1 MATSQLATTA
11 TNTQPK
17 TILMADDDP
26 DDCLLT
32 QDAWEESGS
41 PHTLRFVRDGAE
53 LLDYLNH
60 RGKFLDSEDH
70 PLPGL
75 ILLDLNMPR
84 KNGHQA
90 LKEIRDHEVF
100 RHIPVVVMTTSIDEQ
115 DTRRTYALGANACM
129 TKPRSAQE
137 FHTIVGALSQYWAS
151 MVELPF
157 EKDELTWNVTFN

>member
-1 MATSQLATTA
+1 MATSQLTAMATD
-11 TNTQPK
+11 TQPK

-60 RGKFLDSEDH
+60 RGKFSDSEDY
-70 PLPGL
+70 PLPGM

-100 RHIPVVVMTTSIDEQ
+100 RHIPVIVMTTSIDEQ
-115 DTRRTYALGANACM
+115 DTRRTYDLGANACM

-137 FHTIVGALSQYWAS
+137 FHTIVGALSLYWAG

-157 EKDELTWNVTFN
+157 ERNEPVWDVTFN

>member
-1 MATSQLATTA
+1 MATSQLTATA

-41 PHTLRFVRDGAE
+41 PHTLRFVRDGTE

-60 RGKFLDSEDH
+60 RGKFSDSEDY
-70 PLPGL
+70 PLPGM

-100 RHIPVVVMTTSIDEQ
+100 RHIPVIVMTTSIDEQ
-115 DTRRTYALGANACM
+115 DTRRTYDLGANACM
-129 TKPRSAQE
+129 TKPSFGSRVSY
-137 FHTIVGALSQYWAS
+137 HRRC
-151 MVELPF
+151 VELILGRDGGTP
-157 EKDELTWNVTFN
+157 L

>member
-100 RHIPVVVMTTSIDEQ
+100 RHIPVVVMTTTGIWRKTSWSRISF
-115 DTRRTYALGANACM
+115 RA
-129 TKPRSAQE
+129 
-137 FHTIVGALSQYWAS
+137 
-151 MVELPF
+151 
-157 EKDELTWNVTFN
+157 

>member
-1 MATSQLATTA
+1 MTTEMASRHQ
-11 TNTQPK
+11 

-32 QDAWEESGS
+32 QDAWEEYGS
-41 PHTLRFVRDGAE
+41 PHILRFVRDGAE

-60 RGKFLDSEDH
+60 RGKFSNVEDH
-70 PLPGL
+70 PIPGM

-100 RHIPVVVMTTSIDEQ
+100 RHIPVVVLTTSIDEE
-115 DTRRTYALGANACM
+115 DTCRTYALGANACM

-137 FHTIVGALSQYWAS
+137 YHTVVGALSQYWSS
-151 MVELPF
+151 MVELPA
-157 EKDELTWNVTFN
+157 EYHKPQWQWD